1 MAGSSHARIVRRV
14 PDYTA
19 QVIPAI
25 NISGNMRKDVKTG
38 MFIGIGLVFVGWVLF
53 ALYSDSLQERRQKQ
67 LANEPAVPTAV
78 VYTPAPPQPN
88 GQVVKPSQPAPPTA
102 SVQIHIVET
111 GQTLSSISAL
121 YYGKGDQWPRILEA
135 NKDTL
140 QSPAQLRPG
149 MRLKIPAK

>member
-1 MAGSSHARIVRRV
+1 
-14 PDYTA
+14 
-19 QVIPAI
+19 
-25 NISGNMRKDVKTG
+25 MRKDVKTG
-38 MFIGIGLVFVGWVLF
+38 LFIGIGFVFVGWVLF

-67 LANEPAVPTAV
+67 LAGEPAVPTAALQ
-78 VYTPAPPQPN
+78 PASPQPSQTPLQPA
-88 GQVVKPSQPAPPTA
+88 GQVVKPTQPAPAA
-102 SVQIHIVET
+102 SVQIHVVEA

-121 YYGKGDQWPRILEA
+121 YYGSGEQWPKILEA

>member
-1 MAGSSHARIVRRV
+1 
-14 PDYTA
+14 
-19 QVIPAI
+19 
-25 NISGNMRKDVKTG
+25 MRKDVKTG

-67 LANEPAVPTAV
+67 LVNTPAVT
-78 VYTPAPPQPN
+78 TPALQHTSQPARTPPQPT
-88 GQVVKPSQPAPPTA
+88 GQVAKPTQPAPA
-102 SVQIHIVET
+102 SGQIHVVEA

-121 YYGKGDQWPRILEA
+121 YYGSGEQWPKILEA